1 MTYLFFSDG
10 NTFVEEVLHHVE
22 ETRICRKTKTKERKK
37 TIIMNETI
45 EIDRVVPIII
55 IVLRA
60 PVFLRLVFYRH
71 RRYYVKRS
79 EYAVE

>member
-1 MTYLFFSDG
+1 
-10 NTFVEEVLHHVE
+10 
-22 ETRICRKTKTKERKK
+22 
-37 TIIMNETI
+37 MNETI